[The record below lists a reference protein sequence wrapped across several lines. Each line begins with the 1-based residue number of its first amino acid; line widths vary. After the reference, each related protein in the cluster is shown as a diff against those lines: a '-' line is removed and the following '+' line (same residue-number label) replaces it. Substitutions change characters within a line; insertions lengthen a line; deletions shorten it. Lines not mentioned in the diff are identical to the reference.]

1 MIAVNCLT
9 PIDPVEE
16 EERGRE
22 EVRAGGLPG
31 RGRQSGSPIAT
42 ACLVC
47 ASPLAVSPRGIG
59 GRQVELLT
67 EVGDGESTAEELLG
81 LELVLLGQPRES
93 LCGGGEAA
101 VRGGGEG
108 RRWRGG
114 VGCSEES
121 GSERERERDREERER
136 DGTRERN
143 GATVEGDWPPR
154 CLDVLRD
161 VEDRLGVGTC
171 SQ

>member
-1 MIAVNCLT
+1 M
-9 PIDPVEE
+9 
-16 EERGRE
+16 
-22 EVRAGGLPG
+22 
-31 RGRQSGSPIAT
+31 
-42 ACLVC
+42 
-47 ASPLAVSPRGIG
+47 G

-143 GATVEGDWPPR
+143 GATVERDWPPR